1 MPTTLSRRA
10 LGRALLARQL
20 LLRRSELPVT
30 EAVEHLVGLQA
41 QAPAPPY
48 FALWS
53 RLVGF
58 SPDRLSAQITD
69 RSVVRIVLMRGT
81 IHLVSAA
88 DCLALRPVV
97 AAMLERTLVGNTTY
111 GKAKLAGLDLTAV
124 AAAARALLEEKPRT
138 MAELRT
144 LLAPQWPDRD
154 PVSLAQTARSL
165 LPLVQVP
172 PRGLWGTGGQPA
184 CTTAECW
191 LGRPLDADPSPEPMV
206 LRYLAAFGPAT
217 VRDIQAWS
225 GLTRLAEVTDRLGS
239 RLVRLRTEDGAPLLD
254 VPEAPRPEAD
264 VPAPVRFLAPFD
276 NALLSHADRSRIL
289 DDASRKVVFA
299 SVNGQIPGTVLVDG
313 MVRGV
318 WRMQRQGE
326 RVTLRVE
333 TMRPLSKR
341 HVGAVTAEGN
351 RLLRFAEPDA
361 RPELVFRPV

>member
-41 QAPAPPY
+41 QAPTPPY

-58 SPDRLSAQITD
+58 SPNRLGDLISD

-81 IHLVSAA
+81 IHLVSAT
-88 DCLALRPVV
+88 DCLALRPLM
-97 AAMLERTLVGNTTY
+97 APMLERALVGNTTY
-111 GKAKLAGLDLTAV
+111 GKAKLAGLDLAEV
-124 AAAARALLEEKPRT
+124 AGAARALLEQKPRT

-144 LLAPQWPDRD
+144 LLGPQWPDRD

-184 CTTAECW
+184 CTTAESW
-191 LGRPLDADPSPEPMV
+191 LGRSLDAEPSPERLV
-206 LRYLAAFGPAT
+206 QRYLAAFGPAT

-225 GLTRLAEVTDRLGS
+225 GLTRLAEVTDRLGTQ
-239 RLVRLRTEDGAPLLD
+239 LLRLRGEDGVGLLD
-254 VPEAPRPEAD
+254 LPDAPRPEAD

-276 NALLSHADRSRIL
+276 NALLSHADRSRIMD
-289 DDASRKVVFA
+289 DDARKVVFA
-299 SVNGQIPGTVLVDG
+299 SVNGQIPGTVVVDG
-313 MVRGV
+313 TVRAL
-318 WRMQRQGE
+318 WRIQRNQGLCID
-326 RVTLRVE
+326 TI
-333 TMRPLSKR
+333 RPLSKR
-341 HVGAVTAEGN
+341 HTSAVTAEGN
-351 RLLRFAEPDA
+351 RLLGFAESETKGDVLI
-361 RPELVFRPV
+361 RSL

>member
-1 MPTTLSRRA
+1 MPTALTRRA

-20 LLRRSELPVT
+20 LLHRSKLPVT

-58 SPDRLSAQITD
+58 TPAQLSDRISD

-88 DCLALRPVV
+88 DCLALRPVM
-97 AAMLERTLVGNTTY
+97 APMLERSLVGNTTY
-111 GKAKLAGLDLTAV
+111 GKAKLAGLDLAEV
-124 AAAARALLEEKPRT
+124 AGAARTLVEEKPRT

-144 LLAPQWPDRD
+144 LLGPQWPDRD

-184 CTTAECW
+184 CTTAESW
-191 LGRPLDADPSPEPMV
+191 LGRPLAEPSPERMV

-225 GLTRLAEVTDRLGS
+225 GLTRLAEVTERLGS
-239 RLVRLRTEDGAPLLD
+239 RLVRLRTADGAELLD
-254 VPEAPRPEAD
+254 LPDAPRPDPD

-289 DDASRKVVFA
+289 DEDARKVVFA
-299 SVNGQIPGTVLVDG
+299 SVNGQIPGTILVDG
-313 MVRGV
+313 TVRGI
-318 WRMQRQGE
+318 WRIHRNSE
-326 RVTLRVE
+326 LRID
-333 TMRPLSKR
+333 TIRPLSKR
-341 HVGAVTAEGN
+341 HASSVTAEGN

-361 RPELVFRPV
+361 QPEVVIRSL

>member
-1 MPTTLSRRA
+1 MSTPLSRRA

-20 LLRRSELPVT
+20 LLRRSELSVT

-58 SPDRLSAQITD
+58 SPDRLSERISD

-88 DCLALRPVV
+88 DCLALRPII
-97 AAMLERTLVGNTTY
+97 APMLERTLVGNTTY
-111 GKAKLAGLDLTAV
+111 GKAKLAGLDLTEV
-124 AAAARALLEEKPRT
+124 AGAARTLLEQKPRT

-144 LLAPQWPDRD
+144 LLGPQWPDRD

-172 PRGLWGTGGQPA
+172 PRGLWGIGGQPA
-184 CTTAECW
+184 CTTAESW
-191 LGRPLDADPSPEPMV
+191 LGRPLDAEPSPDRMV

-217 VRDIQAWS
+217 VRDVQAWS
-225 GLTRLAEVTDRLGS
+225 GLTRLAEVADRLGS
-239 RLVRLRTEDGAPLLD
+239 ALVRLRGEDGAELLD
-254 VPEAPRPEAD
+254 LPDAPRPGDD
-264 VPAPVRFLAPFD
+264 VTAPVRFLAPFD

-289 DDASRKVVFA
+289 DDDARKVVFA
-299 SVNGQIPGTVLVDG
+299 SVNGQIPGTVVVDG
-313 MVRGV
+313 AVRGT
-318 WRMQRQGE
+318 WRIQQARLCID
-326 RVTLRVE
+326 TI
-333 TMRPLSKR
+333 RPLSKR
-341 HVGAVTAEGN
+341 HASSVTAEGT
-351 RLLRFAEPDA
+351 RLLRFAEPEAQPDVLI
-361 RPELVFRPV
+361 RSL